1 MKSTLI
7 TKFKNKLLRERR
19 TFTKIFV
26 SDEIPSGLEA
36 SREGIVHFTTRVGGQ
51 LHQMYSLA
59 EMSAVLPSVPPV
71 GSTEPPIE
79 PPPSPQ
85 PNPPKDVDEGPIE
98 PRPREDG
105 PPGSQDGFWGNPD
118 DAPHGDDPRRY
129 APQDDPYDVP
139 TRENVPPEEVTED
152 NNSYAIQE

>member
-1 MKSTLI
+1 MKSALI

-59 EMSAVLPSVPPV
+59 EMSAVLPSAPPV
-71 GSTEPPIE
+71 SPAEPPVS
-79 PPPSPQ
+79 PPPNPQ
-85 PNPPKDVDEGPIE
+85 PDAPIE

-129 APQDDPYDVP
+129 APQDDAPI
-139 TRENVPPEEVTED
+139 ED
-152 NNSYAIQE
+152 NNAIQE

>member
-1 MKSTLI
+1 MKSALI

-59 EMSAVLPSVPPV
+59 EMSAVLPGASA
-71 GSTEPPIE
+71 
-79 PPPSPQ
+79 
-85 PNPPKDVDEGPIE
+85 PKDVDPKDNTPKPNNPVEDKPTE
-98 PRPREDG
+98 PDG
-105 PPGSQDGFWGNPD
+105 PPGSDDGFQGNPD
-118 DAPHGDDPRRY
+118 DIPHGDDPRRF
-129 APQDDPYDVP
+129 APQDDAP
-139 TRENVPPEEVTED
+139 TED
-152 NNSYAIQE
+152 NNAIQE

>member
-1 MKSTLI
+1 MKSALI

-59 EMSAVLPSVPPV
+59 EMSAVLPSVP
-71 GSTEPPIE
+71 TEPPE
-79 PPPSPQ
+79 PDAPVDTPK
-85 PNPPKDVDEGPIE
+85 PNNPTEPPKDVDPPTEGPIE

-118 DAPHGDDPRRY
+118 DIPHGDDPRRF
-129 APQDDPYDVP
+129 APQDDAPI
-139 TRENVPPEEVTED
+139 ED
-152 NNSYAIQE
+152 NNAIQE

>member
-1 MKSTLI
+1 MKSALI

-59 EMSAVLPSVPPV
+59 EMSAVLPSESPA
-71 GSTEPPIE
+71 E
-79 PPPSPQ
+79 PPPNPQ
-85 PNPPKDVDEGPIE
+85 PDDPIE

-105 PPGSQDGFWGNPD
+105 PPGNDDGFQGNPD
-118 DAPHGDDPRRY
+118 DIPHGDDPRRF
-129 APQDDPYDVP
+129 APQDDAPI
-139 TRENVPPEEVTED
+139 ED
-152 NNSYAIQE
+152 NNAIQE

>member
-1 MKSTLI
+1 MKSALI

-59 EMSAVLPSVPPV
+59 EMSAVLPSVPTEPPV
-71 GSTEPPIE
+71 GSTEPPVSA
-79 PPPSPQ
+79 PD
-85 PNPPKDVDEGPIE
+85 PKDNSDPKDNTPKPNNPIEDKPTEGPIE

-105 PPGSQDGFWGNPD
+105 PPGSDDGFQGNPD
-118 DAPHGDDPRRY
+118 DIPHGDDPRRF
-129 APQDDPYDVP
+129 APQDDAPI
-139 TRENVPPEEVTED
+139 ED
-152 NNSYAIQE
+152 NTIQE